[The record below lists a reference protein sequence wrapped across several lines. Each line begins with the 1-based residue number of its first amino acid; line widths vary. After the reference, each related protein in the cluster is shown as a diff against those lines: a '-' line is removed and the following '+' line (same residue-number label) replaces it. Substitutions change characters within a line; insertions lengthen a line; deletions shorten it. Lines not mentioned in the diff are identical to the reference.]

1 MTRTIGVWTL
11 PRNLN
16 EFYLE
21 YGIRSKTY
29 EAGTQMT
36 DRVRIL
42 LIDDDEED
50 FLIVSDMLA
59 EIARFSL
66 DWVQSYEEGLEAL
79 SRQEHDVYLLDYL
92 IGAHNGLDLLKD
104 AVARGCKAPIIF
116 LTAHGNYSVDL
127 KVMEAGA
134 SDYLVKGEFT
144 SPVLERSIR
153 YSLMGKH
160 IEEELK
166 QHRSNLEELVRQRT
180 IQHAEA
186 RADAERRANE
196 AERRQAILEALLEYI
211 PEGIAVVDSPELQVQ
226 ALSRY
231 ALDMVG
237 LFSGKRRKPLTNL
250 DLALAEL
257 PDGSGLLEPIREA
270 ALHGKISSNLEQ
282 TLTKRHDEGEIAVL
296 LSAGPIKDTFG
307 NVTGAVAAWRD
318 VSELKRIREE
328 LRIAHDNLE
337 LRVHQRTREL
347 AQTLIE
353 LKESREELRLLASQ
367 LIRAQEDERK
377 RIAREMHDSIGSSLS
392 AVKFS
397 LETAAAQLKRNPRIQ
412 ESFLTLSKAVEQA
425 IDESRRII
433 TDLRPSI
440 LDDLGI
446 IATVNW
452 FCRRFEAVYTDIRVE
467 KAVRLEEAQ
476 VPENLKIII
485 FRIIQESMNNSA
497 KHSQARKIF
506 LSLSLEGDWIELRII
521 DDGVGFDQSAVV
533 SKGQCARFGL
543 TSMRERADLS
553 GGQFRVES
561 SRGKGTSISVRW
573 KMEQFS

>member
-1 MTRTIGVWTL
+1 MPKSPGSVWIG
-11 PRNLN
+11 
-16 EFYLE
+16 F
-21 YGIRSKTY
+21 
-29 EAGTQMT
+29 
-36 DRVRIL
+36 
-42 LIDDDEED
+42 
-50 FLIVSDMLA
+50 
-59 EIARFSL
+59 
-66 DWVQSYEEGLEAL
+66 QSYEEGLEAI

-116 LTAHGNYSVDL
+116 LTAHGNYSIDL

-237 LFSGKRRKPLTNL
+237 LFGGKRRKPLTNL

-296 LSAGPIKDTFG
+296 LSAGPIRDTFG

-367 LIRAQEDERK
+367 LLRAQEDEAEKNRK
-377 RIAREMHDSIGSSLS
+377 GDARQHRVICSAPSSLAWRPRRHS
-392 AVKFS
+392 S
-397 LETAAAQLKRNPRIQ
+397 SETRESGNLSWPCQRQWNKRLMSPG
-412 ESFLTLSKAVEQA
+412 ES
-425 IDESRRII
+425 
-433 TDLRPSI
+433 
-440 LDDLGI
+440 
-446 IATVNW
+446 
-452 FCRRFEAVYTDIRVE
+452 
-467 KAVRLEEAQ
+467 
-476 VPENLKIII
+476 
-485 FRIIQESMNNSA
+485 
-497 KHSQARKIF
+497 
-506 LSLSLEGDWIELRII
+506 LRI
-521 DDGVGFDQSAVV
+521 
-533 SKGQCARFGL
+533 FGHQYSTIL
-543 TSMRERADLS
+543 E
-553 GGQFRVES
+553 
-561 SRGKGTSISVRW
+561 
-573 KMEQFS
+573 

>member
-1 MTRTIGVWTL
+1 
-11 PRNLN
+11 
-16 EFYLE
+16 
-21 YGIRSKTY
+21 
-29 EAGTQMT
+29 MT
-36 DRVRIL
+36 DHVRVL

-50 FLIVSDMLA
+50 FLIVSDMLG

-66 DWVQSYEEGLEAL
+66 DWVQSYEAGLEAIA
-79 SRQEHDVYLLDYL
+79 RQEHDVYLLDYL

-166 QHRSNLEELVRQRT
+166 EHRNNLEELVRQRT

-196 AERRQAILEALLEYI
+196 AEQRQAILQALLEYI

-237 LFSGKRRKPLTNL
+237 LFDGKRRTPLTNL
-250 DLALAEL
+250 DLALTEL
-257 PDGSGLLEPIREA
+257 PEGSGLLEPIREA
-270 ALHGKISSNLEQ
+270 ALRGKISSNLEQ
-282 TLTKRHDEGEIAVL
+282 TLTKQHDEGEIAVL
-296 LSAGPIKDTFG
+296 LSAGPIRDTLG

-318 VSELKRIREE
+318 ISELKRIREE

-367 LIRAQEDERK
+367 LLRAQEEERK

-397 LETAAAQLKRNPRIQ
+397 LENAAAQLKRNPRIQ
-412 ESFLTLSKAVEQA
+412 EAFLTLSKAVEQA

-446 IATVNW
+446 IATLNW
-452 FCRRFEAVYTDIRVE
+452 FCRRFEATYTDIRVE
-467 KAVRLEEAQ
+467 KAVRLDEAQ

-497 KHSQARKIF
+497 KHSQARKIS

-521 DDGVGFDQSAVV
+521 DDGVGFDQSADV
-533 SKGQCARFGL
+533 SKGQYAKFGL

-553 GGQFRVES
+553 GGQFRIES
-561 SRGKGTSISVRW
+561 LRGKGTAISVRW
-573 KMEQFS
+573 KIEQSLKPRTL

>member
-1 MTRTIGVWTL
+1 MKDHV
-11 PRNLN
+11 
-16 EFYLE
+16 
-21 YGIRSKTY
+21 
-29 EAGTQMT
+29 
-36 DRVRIL
+36 RVL

-50 FLIVSDMLA
+50 FLIVSDMLD

-66 DWVQSYEEGLEAL
+66 DWVQTYEAGLEAIA
-79 SRQEHDVYLLDYL
+79 RQEHDVYLLDYL
-92 IGAHNGLDLLKD
+92 IGAHNGLDLLKE
-104 AVARGCKAPIIF
+104 AVAGGCKAPIIF

-144 SPVLERSIR
+144 SPILERSIR
-153 YSLMGKH
+153 YSLMGKR

-166 QHRSNLEELVRQRT
+166 EHRNNLEELVRRRT

-186 RADAERRANE
+186 RGDAERRANE
-196 AERRQAILEALLEYI
+196 AEQRQAILQALLEYI

-231 ALDMVG
+231 AMDMVG
-237 LFSGKRRKPLTNL
+237 LFGGKRRDPLTNL
-250 DLALAEL
+250 DLALTEL

-270 ALHGKISSNLEQ
+270 ALRGKISSNLEQ
-282 TLTKRHDEGEIAVL
+282 TLTNQHDEGEIAVL
-296 LSAGPIKDTFG
+296 LSAGPIRDTLG

-318 VSELKRIREE
+318 ISELKRMREE

-367 LIRAQEDERK
+367 LLRAQEEERR

-397 LETAAAQLKRNPRIQ
+397 LENAAAQLKRNPRLR
-412 ESFLTLSKAVEQA
+412 EAFLSLSKAVEQA

-446 IATVNW
+446 IATLNW
-452 FCRRFEAVYTDIRVE
+452 FCRRFEAIYTDIRVE
-467 KAVRLEEAQ
+467 KTVTLDEAQ

-497 KHSQARKIF
+497 KHSQARKIS
-506 LSLSLEGDWIELRII
+506 LSLSIEGNWIELRII
-521 DDGVGFDQSAVV
+521 DDGVGFDQSEVV
-533 SKGQCARFGL
+533 SKGQHAKFGL

-553 GGQFRVES
+553 GGQFGIES
-561 SRGKGTSISVRW
+561 LRGKGTAISVRW
-573 KMEQFS
+573 KIEQSLNPGLSKV

>member
-1 MTRTIGVWTL
+1 
-11 PRNLN
+11 
-16 EFYLE
+16 
-21 YGIRSKTY
+21 
-29 EAGTQMT
+29 MT
-36 DRVRIL
+36 DHVRVL

-50 FLIVSDMLA
+50 FLIVSDMLG
-59 EIARFSL
+59 ENARFSL
-66 DWVQSYEEGLEAL
+66 DWVQTYEAGQEAIA
-79 SRQEHDVYLLDYL
+79 RQEHDVYLLDYL
-92 IGAHNGLDLLKD
+92 IGVHNGLDLLKD
-104 AVARGCKAPIIF
+104 AVAKGCNAPIIF

-166 QHRSNLEELVRQRT
+166 EHRNNLEELVRQRT

-196 AERRQAILEALLEYI
+196 AEQRQAILEALLEYI
-211 PEGIAVVDSPELQVQ
+211 PEGIAVVDSPELHVQ

-231 ALDMVG
+231 AIDMVG
-237 LFSGKRRKPLTNL
+237 LFGGKRRDPLTNL
-250 DLALAEL
+250 HLALTEL
-257 PDGSGLLEPIREA
+257 PEGSGLLEPIREA
-270 ALHGKISSNLEQ
+270 ALRGKISSNLEQ
-282 TLTKRHDEGEIAVL
+282 TLTNQHDEGEIAVL
-296 LSAGPIKDTFG
+296 LSAGPIRDTLG

-318 VSELKRIREE
+318 VSELKRMREE

-367 LIRAQEDERK
+367 LLRAQEEERK

-397 LETAAAQLKRNPRIQ
+397 LENAAAQLKRNPRIQ
-412 ESFLTLSKAVEQA
+412 DAFLSLSKAVEQA

-446 IATVNW
+446 IATLNW
-452 FCRRFEAVYTDIRVE
+452 FCRRFEAIYTDIRVE
-467 KAVRLEEAQ
+467 KAVRLDEAQ

-497 KHSQARKIF
+497 KHSQARKIS

-533 SKGQCARFGL
+533 PKGQHAKFGL

-553 GGQFRVES
+553 GGQFGIES
-561 SRGKGTSISVRW
+561 LRGKGTAISVRW
-573 KMEQFS
+573 KIEQSLNPGLSKV